1 MMVAGTNPSFRANT
15 HRAASTAP
23 LAPSRW
29 PVMDLVEL
37 TISRS
42 AWAPNTRRMA
52 AVSPLSLRGVEVPW
66 ALM

>member
-1 MMVAGTNPSFRANT
+1 MVAGTKPSFSARTQNT
-15 HRAASTAP
+15 ASTAP

-42 AWAPNTRRMA
+42 AWLPNTLRMA
-52 AVSPLSLRGVEVPW
+52 AVSPLSFRGW
-66 ALM
+66 RSRGR

>member
-1 MMVAGTNPSFRANT
+1 
-15 HRAASTAP
+15 
-23 LAPSRW
+23 
-29 PVMDLVEL
+29 MDLVEL